1 VFPGE
6 MWLYQTEMHRQ
17 LYPSFQTMFAQRFLP
32 LCPPMGGTP
41 VGNHAADATVLAA
54 GFDPNTATS
63 EQRARWFV
71 IMQAI
76 DDWAVVNGTVL
87 AHEIGHSIGLVA
99 PGPAPSGLFG
109 DASLHD
115 SNAGATEVMAPS
127 VGYEAMITMSY
138 AFRDIDLAYLR
149 QRLLLR

>member
-1 VFPGE
+1 MAV
-6 MWLYQTEMHRQ
+6 
-17 LYPSFQTMFAQRFLP
+17 
-32 LCPPMGGTP
+32 
-41 VGNHAADATVLAA
+41 DATLRLETLRRGIQQVQADLASGATTLAA
-54 GFDPNTATS
+54 GFQPNTATS

-99 PGPAPSGLFG
+99 PGPAPAGLFG
-109 DASLHD
+109 DSSLHD

-127 VGYEAMITMSY
+127 VGYEAMVTMSY